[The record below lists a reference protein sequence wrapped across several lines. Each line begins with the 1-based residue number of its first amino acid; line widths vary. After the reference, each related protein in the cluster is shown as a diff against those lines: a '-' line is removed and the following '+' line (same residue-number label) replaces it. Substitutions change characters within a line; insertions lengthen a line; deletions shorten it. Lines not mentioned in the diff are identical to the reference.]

1 MTIQITIIGL
11 GQIGGSIG
19 LALGAHKE
27 TVKRV
32 GHDKE
37 PEVARAA
44 MKAGAVDGISFNLPA
59 SVEQADI
66 VILAMPLNEV
76 RDTLR
81 YIRADLKEGAVVLD
95 TSPAKQ
101 QVEAWVQELL
111 PRASQ
116 YIGLAPGINPLY
128 LQETGGGLEAAHED
142 LFKEAT
148 FLLCLS
154 PGAPEEVARL
164 GTDFVRMLGANPL
177 FSDAAEVDGLL
188 ASMLILPKLLTIS
201 LVDVTA
207 GKPGWRDAGNLAER
221 SYAAMTASAFDRD
234 IADGVRDAALA
245 NRANVVR
252 VLDGTIAS
260 LLELRDAIEREDR
273 AALGKQI
280 HAAYEKG
287 YVWLSE
293 RHLGK
298 YLPTHKKANTDKGRT
313 SSSLGGRMRQL
324 FLGSWR
330 LPGSDSDK
338 K

>member
-11 GQIGGSIG
+11 GQVGGSIG
-19 LALGAHKE
+19 LALAEHKE
-27 TVKRV
+27 NVKRV
-32 GHDKE
+32 GHDKD
-37 PEVARAA
+37 PEIARAA

-66 VILAMPLNEV
+66 IVLAMPLNEV

-81 YIRADLKEGAVVLD
+81 YIRDDLKEGAVVLD

-111 PRASQ
+111 PHSSH
-116 YIGLAPGINPLY
+116 YIGLAPAINPDY
-128 LQETGGGLEAAHED
+128 LKETGGGLDAAHAD
-142 LFKEAT
+142 LFKDAA
-148 FLLCLS
+148 FLLC
-154 PGAPEEVARL
+154 PARGAPEDVARL
-164 GTDFVRMLGANPL
+164 GEDFVLMLGAKPL

-188 ASMLILPKLLTIS
+188 ASMLTLPKLLTIS

-207 GKPGWRDAGNLAER
+207 GKPGWKDAGNLAER
-221 SYAAMTASAFDRD
+221 SYAAMTASTFDRD
-234 IADGVRDAALA
+234 EADGLRDAALA
-245 NRANVVR
+245 NRVNVIR

-260 LLELRDAIEREDR
+260 LLEMRDAIEREDR

-287 YVWLSE
+287 YAWLSE
-293 RHLGK
+293 RHLEK
-298 YLPTHKKANTDKGRT
+298 YLPTYKKANTDKGRT
-313 SSSLGGRMRQL
+313 SPSLGGRVRQL
-324 FLGSWR
+324 FLGNLR
-330 LPGSDSDK
+330 LPGSNSDK